1 MLVVFFN
8 ELSFTESML
17 VASLAFLFCWELYK
31 GISSRNWFGVFRPT
45 IFLAGF
51 LTFYCIAGPL
61 RALANGEGS
70 ALYRGLDHRSFL
82 IWGWIG
88 ALVFYS
94 SFLLGFNVYSSK
106 IRIAKKNFTKINQLH
121 FWGLRLCQIGFIS
134 YSLVVGIFFI
144 LTLINPIFNE
154 LQQLTGNAGRIINF
168 GVFNNYFAYAVNL
181 LIPGNCLMLM
191 ALFRGSKQTL
201 TTILWFTVSLGLY
214 TSLGFRYRLVLLIVP
229 AIIVWFMAKK
239 RRPSL
244 IFMSIFLSG
253 FLLLNGLIGMARLYS
268 EGISLARLESQR
280 EKISFLDSAFIE
292 SSVFL
297 TTSAVIEQT
306 PVVTPHIGL
315 EPVINALLFPI
326 PRQLVNFKP
335 DGNYQQ
341 NAVKTVYG
349 TIPGSGAAF
358 LCFGEY
364 FLMAGWP
371 SVIFISFLM
380 GCIFKKVW
388 NWFIS
393 HHNDPFAQC
402 IYALISTFLYIWL
415 SRGYMAQFVLLFCF
429 SVAPLFAFYGSW
441 RKAIKSN

>member
-1 MLVVFFN
+1 MLKVFIN

-17 VASLAFLFCWELYK
+17 VAGLVGLFCFELYQ
-31 GISSRNWFGVFRPT
+31 GIRSKNWFSIYRPT
-45 IFLAGF
+45 LFLAGF
-51 LTFYCIAGPL
+51 LGFYAIAGPL
-61 RALANGEGS
+61 RSIAVDGAI
-70 ALYRGLDHRSFL
+70 YRGVDHRSLL

-88 ALVFYS
+88 ALIFYL
-94 SFLLGFNVYSSK
+94 SFLLGFYFFPT
-106 IRIAKKNFTKINQLH
+106 RIKYAQKNFWKIKKLH
-121 FWGLRLCQIGFIS
+121 LWGLRLCQIGFIS

-402 IYALISTFLYIWL
+402 IYAYLGWHLIFIEYLRASGRY
-415 SRGYMAQFVLLFCF
+415 SLLID
-429 SVAPLFAFYGSW
+429 LGEIENIY
-441 RKAIKSN
+441 

>member
-8 ELSFTESML
+8 ELTFAESML
-17 VASLAFLFCWELYK
+17 VASLTFLFCVELYK
-31 GISSRNWFGVFRPT
+31 GISSRNWFAVFRPT

-61 RALANGEGS
+61 RALASDEG
-70 ALYRGLDHRSFL
+70 AIYRGLDHRSFL

-88 ALVFYS
+88 ALVFYV
-94 SFLLGFNVYSSK
+94 SFLLGFYSFPTKVRLASN
-106 IRIAKKNFTKINQLH
+106 NFININRLH

-134 YSLVVGIFFI
+134 YSLVVGVFFI
-144 LTLINPIFNE
+144 LTLINPIFDE
-154 LQQLTGNAGRIINF
+154 LQNLTGNTGIILNF

-201 TTILWFTVSLGLY
+201 TAITWFLISLGLF

-229 AIIVWFMAKK
+229 SIIVWFMSKK
-239 RRPSL
+239 KKPSL

-253 FLLLNGLIGMARLYS
+253 FLVLNGLIGMARLYS
-268 EGISLARLESQR
+268 EGISLSRLESQR
-280 EKISFLDSAFIE
+280 EKYSYLDSAFIE

-306 PVVTPHIGL
+306 PVITPHIGL

-326 PRQLVNFKP
+326 PRQIASFKP
-335 DGNYQQ
+335 DGDYQD
-341 NAVKTVYG
+341 NAVKSVYG
-349 TIPGSGAAF
+349 AIPGSGAAF

-380 GCIFKKVW
+380 GCILKKIW
-388 NWFIS
+388 SWFVS
-393 HHNDPFAQC
+393 HHNDPYAQC
-402 IYALISTFLYIWL
+402 LYALTATFLYIWL

-429 SVAPLFAFYGSW
+429 SVAPLFGFYGSW
-441 RKAIKSN
+441 RKAIRSN